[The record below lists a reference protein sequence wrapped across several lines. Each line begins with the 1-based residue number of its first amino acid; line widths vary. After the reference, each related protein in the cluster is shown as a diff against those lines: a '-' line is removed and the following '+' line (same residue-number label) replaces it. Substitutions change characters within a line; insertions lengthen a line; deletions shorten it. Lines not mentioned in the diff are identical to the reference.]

1 MTDDDEIFAVTIPPG
16 TLERHGSRFLLP
28 RPFGGLEAAMLALR
42 GTREARLTLR
52 TEPLDLSR
60 ADRSDHMVT
69 VGLASGT
76 FRASHT
82 RLWVARGDRLVPG
95 GH

>member
-1 MTDDDEIFAVTIPPG
+1 
-16 TLERHGSRFLLP
+16 
-28 RPFGGLEAAMLALR
+28 
-42 GTREARLTLR
+42 
-52 TEPLDLSR
+52 
-60 ADRSDHMVT
+60 MVT

-95 GH
+95 AH